1 MLDSY
6 HLSLYVCFVS
16 ARKATVNILPIVKVD
31 HDILNLVPLKDM
43 EMLANYTSFA
53 VNGIYSMF
61 VRATNLHVFRA
72 VEPGLRLK
80 HSERY
85 CFPLKPGDSDDL
97 VKAAIYKNCIESR
110 NFNLGTR
117 SHLARLILE
126 YEAEAAKNKSV

>member
-1 MLDSY
+1 MKSTFHCL
-6 HLSLYVCFVS
+6 CFVS
-16 ARKATVNILPIVKVD
+16 ARKAIVNILPVVKVD
-31 HDILNLVPLKDM
+31 RDILNLVPLRDT

-61 VRATNLHVFRA
+61 VRASNVHVFRA

-80 HSERY
+80 HAERH
-85 CFPLKPGDSDDL
+85 CIPLKPVENSDL

-126 YEAEAAKNKSV
+126 YEAENNKNASV